1 MSKKRRFQ
9 KTTIGKLSMFFAK
22 KAYMAFNNIG
32 LLTVHSDV
40 LVNLDINYFTKSVHY
55 KKCYKKKNI

>member
-9 KTTIGKLSMFFAK
+9 KATIGKLGMFFAK

-32 LLTVHSDV
+32 LLTVQSDV
-40 LVNLDINYFTKSVHY
+40 LVNLDINYFSKLVHY